1 VTATNGEARGSSDR
15 GPLGL
20 LTPLLHRI
28 LSERD
33 GEVFQRDPGYVA
45 REMGLARRYASYFSP
60 EVRGLEHLPAEGP
73 VLVVGNHSGVF
84 YMPEVWITG
93 LAIEDRR
100 GIDPPAY
107 ALTYDLLL
115 AVPRIGRALRRI
127 GSIPAG
133 NREAEEALRS
143 GALVVVYPGGDWEA
157 CRPWLDRNTVDFC
170 GHTGFARLALRT
182 GVPVVPVVAHG
193 SHDSVIVVSR
203 GEAIA
208 KALGLG
214 GLRIKV
220 FPLMLGPLGLATAL
234 NPPPPMPSS
243 VTVEFL
249 PAVRWPGV
257 GPDAA
262 EVDEVVERCAGE
274 VVGVMQEAL
283 DRLRVERAHPL
294 RRGVTHLVT
303 HPLGPAINYRR
314 H

>member
-1 VTATNGEARGSSDR
+1 MTTDENRNVPADR
-15 GPLGL
+15 SPLGL

-28 LSERD
+28 QSERD
-33 GEVFQRDPGYVA
+33 GEVFRRDPEYIE
-45 REMGLARRYASYFSP
+45 RELGVARRYTSYFSP
-60 EVRGLEHLPAEGP
+60 EVRGLEHLPTQGP

-93 LAIEDRR
+93 LAIEERR
-100 GIDPPAY
+100 GIEQPAY

-115 AVPRIGRALRRI
+115 AVPRVGRALRRI

-133 NREAEEALRS
+133 NHEAEEALRS
-143 GALVVVYPGGDWEA
+143 AALVVVYPGGDWEA
-157 CRPWLDRNTVDFC
+157 CRPWLDRNAVDFC

-193 SHDSVIVVSR
+193 SHDSVVVISR
-203 GEAIA
+203 GEMIA

-249 PAVRWPGV
+249 PAVRWPGL
-257 GPDAA
+257 GPEVA
-262 EVDEVVERCAGE
+262 EDDEVVARCAAE
-274 VVGVMQEAL
+274 VVGVMQGAL
-283 DRLRVERAHPL
+283 DRLRVERAHPVW
-294 RRGVTHLVT
+294 RGVTHLLT
-303 HPLGPAINYRR
+303 HPFG
-314 H
+314 